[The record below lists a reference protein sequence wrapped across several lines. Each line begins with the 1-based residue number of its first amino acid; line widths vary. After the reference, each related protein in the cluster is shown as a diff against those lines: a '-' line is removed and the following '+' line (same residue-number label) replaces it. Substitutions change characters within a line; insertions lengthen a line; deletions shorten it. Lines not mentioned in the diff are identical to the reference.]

1 MLPGIPLTITFTRL
15 IFPSF
20 GCYAGFLPNPD
31 KPEPKM
37 INHENTKFG
46 KHEIFLFFRVFFLSC
61 FRDKKVFS

>member
-1 MLPGIPLTITFTRL
+1 MMIHQLKM
-15 IFPSF
+15 F
-20 GCYAGFLPNPD
+20 GNIEPKAPNPD

>member
-1 MLPGIPLTITFTRL
+1 MANAKPESKFPQTF
-15 IFPSF
+15 
-20 GCYAGFLPNPD
+20 PNPD
-31 KPEPKM
+31 EPVGAKRKSRFIGEQKM